1 MFIKHALKMLIL
13 KFLKDSLME
22 PELSSA
28 CKRALDLSFY
38 IAFEEG
44 KLEPDAK
51 HYIHALLSDSEEPVP
66 NLLKG
71 FGLKESKLESLKII
85 NNIESGFSFFES
97 AKKPYLIDKI
107 LRISK
112 KILGEQ
118 EGTSLG
124 FLVYLVEDFKETQ
137 AILVA
142 LGVNWEQLLNWI
154 DKQRMAP
161 LVLDI
166 PLDLNASTE
175 IDSCLRVLDAS
186 ANRIREG
193 LRVVDDYCRFI
204 LNSSTLCSITKKI
217 RHDFNQTLEWIP
229 AIHLISQRNV
239 DEDIGTTIHTNQEL
253 TRLNQHDVFKA
264 NIKRVQE
271 SLRSLE
277 EFGKLES
284 PDFAV
289 SIGEIRYRSY
299 DLEQRIFR
307 FLDLSGKL
315 NDIKIYGLLG
325 PEHLQPRSMDILD
338 SLLDN
343 GLDMVQLRIKNISD
357 NKLLD
362 RAFELKALTTR
373 NGKTLVINDRPDIAK
388 IVDADGVHLGQDDLP
403 IKEAKSI
410 IGRNKIIGISTH
422 NEEQLR
428 NAIDDEC
435 DYIGVGPVFNS
446 KTKSFNKLA
455 GLDFVKTAITLCN
468 IPWFAIG
475 GIDTQNIT
483 QLATNGVKRIAVS
496 NSLFNSEN
504 PLKTLKVLR
513 QALTNI

>member
-1 MFIKHALKMLIL
+1 
-13 KFLKDSLME
+13 ME
-22 PELSSA
+22 LELTSG
-28 CKRALDLSFY
+28 CKRALDFAFY
-38 IAFEEG
+38 LAFQEG
-44 KLEPDAK
+44 KLEPDTK
-51 HYIHALLSDSEEPVP
+51 HCILALLSEPEGPVA

-71 FGLKESKLESLKII
+71 FGLNESKLESPTKT
-85 NNIESGFSFFES
+85 NNFESGFSVFES
-97 AKKPYLIDKI
+97 AKKPYLSDKI

-118 EGTSLG
+118 EGSSLG
-124 FLVYLVEDFKETQ
+124 FLVYLVEDFKDTQ
-137 AILVA
+137 TILDA
-142 LGVNWEQLLNWI
+142 MEVNWEHLLNWI
-154 DKQRMAP
+154 NKQRMAP
-161 LVLDI
+161 LMLDV
-166 PLDLNASTE
+166 PLDLNATTE
-175 IDSCLRVLDAS
+175 IDSCLRILDAS

-204 LNSSTLCSITKKI
+204 LNSSSLCSITKKI
-217 RHDFNQTLEWIP
+217 RHDFNETLQWIP
-229 AIHLISQRNV
+229 AILLISQRNI
-239 DEDIGTTIHTNQEL
+239 DEDVGTTIHTNQEL
-253 TRLNQHDVFKA
+253 TRLNDYDVFKA

-289 SIGEIRYRSY
+289 AIGEIRYRSY

-325 PEHLQPRSMDILD
+325 AEHLQPSFMDTLD

-362 RAFELKALTTR
+362 YAFELKTLITQ

-403 IKEAKSI
+403 IKKVKSI

-428 NAIDDEC
+428 TAIDNEC

-446 KTKSFNKLA
+446 KTKSFIKLA
-455 GLDFVKTAITLCN
+455 GLDFVQAASTLCS

-475 GIDTQNIT
+475 GIDSQNIT
-483 QLATNGVKRIAVS
+483 QLARYGVKRIAVS

-513 QALTNI
+513 QALPNI